1 LEEQGEMRTRR
12 ALGVILVAVTAMLLV
27 PLAPAQAQSSPVADE
42 QAFVA
47 MVNQLRASRG
57 LPALRVDAELTSHGR
72 AWAQRMAEAGA
83 ISHNPHFASQVQQ
96 NWRKVGENV
105 GVGGDVASLFDAFV
119 ASPTHLANLVHPE
132 FTHIGVG
139 VVHADGRIWTAHQFM
154 VLFPEAP
161 GAPVVAPAAAPA
173 PPAASAAPAPAPPAP
188 APAPAPPAAGGPEAA
203 TAPTGA
209 AAPVAEPAPAALGGV
224 LSGLRH
230 LDLAG

>member
-1 LEEQGEMRTRR
+1 MRTRR

-27 PLAPAQAQSSPVADE
+27 PLAPAQAQSSPAADE

-47 MVNQLRASRG
+47 MINQLRASRG
-57 LPALRVDAELTSHGR
+57 LPALRVDAELTGHGR
-72 AWAQRMAEAGA
+72 AWAQRMAEAGG

-139 VVHADGRIWTAHQFM
+139 VVHAGGRIWTSHQFM

-161 GAPVVAPAAAPA
+161 AAAAPVSATPAVAPAPAAAASPTAAPGATPA
-173 PPAASAAPAPAPPAP
+173 PAEPAAAAPPAP
-188 APAPAPPAAGGPEAA
+188 T
-203 TAPTGA
+203 TASGR
-209 AAPVAEPAPAALGGV
+209 AALGEV
-224 LSGLRH
+224 LTGLRH
-230 LDLAG
+230 LDLVG